1 VGPNPTDRG
10 KPGTKRHLAVDRR
23 GLPLAAGLTG
33 AERPDATVFAAV
45 VDAIP
50 AVRGP
55 RGRPRQRPDKVHA
68 DKGYDA
74 RHCRQC
80 LHRRG
85 IKVRIARKGVED
97 KARLGRWRWVVE
109 RTFAWLNHYRR
120 LAIRYE
126 RREELH
132 QAFLD
137 LACALICL
145 KTLRRQTQELCN
157 E

>member
-1 VGPNPTDRG
+1 M
-10 KPGTKRHLAVDRR
+10 
-23 GLPLAAGLTG
+23 
-33 AERPDATVFAAV
+33 
-45 VDAIP
+45 
-50 AVRGP
+50 RGP
-55 RGRPRQRPDKVHA
+55 RGRPRQRPEKLHA

-74 RHCRQC
+74 RHCRRY

-97 KARLGRWRWVVE
+97 KTRLGRWRWVVE
-109 RTFAWLNHYRR
+109 RSFAWLNHYRR

-137 LACALICL
+137 LACALLCL
-145 KTLRRQTQELCN
+145 KTLRRHTRELCN